1 MQNLN
6 SGSGTS
12 RRGRGALRGAPAM
25 TGRVAAWLAL
35 TVLLDLT
42 RRIGS
47 DRLTAMGNPSVYAW
61 QDEFSAAE
69 FQTAPDAA
77 KQDADRVRAEFVASL
92 PAGSPAY
99 LHIHLV
105 A

>member
-47 DRLTAMGNPSVYAW
+47 DRLTAMCNPSVYAW

-92 PAGSPAY
+92 PAGSPVY